1 MKHPRI
7 RFWIGSALVLAL
19 ITSACAAPPVRQTP
33 VTAPSPSPIPTSN
46 APDIWATLR
55 EGTGYVVLLRHAQ
68 TTPGTGDPPGF
79 RLDDCA
85 TQRNLSAEGR
95 SQAVRIGQVFRDRNV
110 PIAAVL
116 TSEWCRCVDTA
127 TLMAIGDVQPAPMLN
142 SFFEDRSAEP
152 QQTAQVRQRIAE
164 HRDAPGVIVMVSHM
178 VNITALSG
186 VVPPMGGAVVVR
198 ATGQGDIEIVDEIRE
213 W

>member
-1 MKHPRI
+1 MRHPGI

-19 ITSACAAPPVRQTP
+19 ITSACAAPPVPQTS
-33 VTAPSPSPIPTSN
+33 VALPSPSPIPTSH
-46 APDIWATLR
+46 ARDIWATLR
-55 EGTGYVVLLRHAQ
+55 DGAGYVILLRHAQ

-79 RLDDCA
+79 RLNDCA
-85 TQRNLSAEGR
+85 TQRNLSDEGR
-95 SQAVRIGQVFRDRNV
+95 SQAVRIGHAFRDRNV

-127 TLMAIGDVQPAPMLN
+127 TLMAIGDVQPTPMLN

-152 QQTAQVRQRIAE
+152 QQTVQVRQRIAE

-178 VNITALSG
+178 VNITALTG